1 MFLEYQQQAHGE
13 DAMVALGKQF
23 GKALKAASKG
33 VKGDQIAAALTAAT
47 VFLQGDLGMGK
58 TTFTRGVMNY
68 FGHVGTTKS
77 PTYTLVEPYQL
88 GLQQLHHF
96 DLYRLGHP
104 EELDYLGIRDYFDG
118 SAINLIEWPD
128 KGLGYLPVADVVI
141 TISSLERGRNLCFVS
156 QTNRGDKIIEVLGLD
171 NL

>member
-23 GKALKAASKG
+23 GKSLNAIPKE
-33 VKGDQIAAALTAAT
+33 VQGDQIVTARTAVT

-58 TTFTRGVMNY
+58 TTFTRGVMNH
-68 FGHVGTTKS
+68 FGHIGATKS
-77 PTYTLVEPYQL
+77 PTYTLVEPYQF
-88 GLQQLHHF
+88 GQQQLHHF

-128 KGLGYLPVADVVI
+128 KGLGYLPIADVVI
-141 TISSLERGRNLCFVS
+141 TISALDRGRNLCFVS
-156 QTNRGDKIIEVLGLD
+156 QTNRGDKIIRGLD
-171 NL
+171 VVNT